1 MKYLEWSF
9 NKKNNFS
16 FNNEKE
22 FNLHLKD
29 VKTDEII
36 NFFNK
41 YSDFFFQKKIIEFSK
56 HNTKAFYYIATWCKK
71 ENLRRQIEISLQNN
85 SKINFSPVG
94 VVSHWMSGNIPTLG
108 ILSMIL
114 GLISRNFN
122 IIKLS
127 SNSFNTVYEFLEI
140 LKKIPFKKNLKEK
153 ILKSVL
159 IFRFPRYDTEFSNML
174 SEISDARIIWGNN
187 ETISNISDYKKKLF
201 TRDLKFGEK
210 NSLIIFDLKFY
221 NQNDSSSCEKI
232 FKETTIFEQRACTCP
247 HNILVI
253 SNSNKKFEIFISK
266 LNRIFE
272 KNLNETKNLRTNLSE
287 IMKMRYLISK
297 EGEIINKNNFSYTLI
312 KSKKA
317 KIFKPIYNNSLFVT
331 KVRNKNQI
339 LKLISE
345 ENQTVGYN
353 LKIDKNFSNELISKG
368 VTRIVPIGNMSNF
381 ETVWDGESILSQI
394 SRHSIIS

>member
-1 MKYLEWSF
+1 
-9 NKKNNFS
+9 
-16 FNNEKE
+16 
-22 FNLHLKD
+22 
-29 VKTDEII
+29 
-36 NFFNK
+36 
-41 YSDFFFQKKIIEFSK
+41 
-56 HNTKAFYYIATWCKK
+56 
-71 ENLRRQIEISLQNN
+71 
-85 SKINFSPVG
+85 
-94 VVSHWMSGNIPTLG
+94 
-108 ILSMIL
+108 MIL
-114 GLISRNFN
+114 GLISKNFN

-159 IFRFPRYDTEFSNML
+159 IFRFPRYDTEFSSML
-174 SEISDARIIWGNN
+174 SEVSDARIIWGNN
-187 ETISNISDYKKKLF
+187 GTISNISNYKKKLF

-210 NSLIIFDLKFY
+210 NSLIIFDLKFF
-221 NQNDSSSCEKI
+221 NQNDASSCEKI

-272 KNLNETKNLRTNLSE
+272 KNLNEAKNLQINLPE

-297 EGEIINKNNFSYTLI
+297 ESEIINKNNFSYTLI
-312 KSKKA
+312 KSKKI
-317 KIFKPIYNNSLFVT
+317 KIFKPIYNNSLFIT

-381 ETVWDGESILSQI
+381 ETVWDGTSILSQI
-394 SRHSIIS
+394 SKHSIIS